1 MPIGAAG
8 TGTDTP
14 ITTNAT
20 SSGMQTTGK
29 RTTPPSVSAQR
40 SSTFDRLSGG
50 MNYFTSQLNSEPE
63 KMYTTHTIMPT
74 SFISANT
81 TRSRSTKSSE
91 ANLSDTEKRRQELQM
106 RVYRARTQMP
116 GHVPLRVFRTTEE
129 CVEVEEF
136 LRKEG
141 I

>member
-1 MPIGAAG
+1 
-8 TGTDTP
+8 
-14 ITTNAT
+14 
-20 SSGMQTTGK
+20 
-29 RTTPPSVSAQR
+29 
-40 SSTFDRLSGG
+40 